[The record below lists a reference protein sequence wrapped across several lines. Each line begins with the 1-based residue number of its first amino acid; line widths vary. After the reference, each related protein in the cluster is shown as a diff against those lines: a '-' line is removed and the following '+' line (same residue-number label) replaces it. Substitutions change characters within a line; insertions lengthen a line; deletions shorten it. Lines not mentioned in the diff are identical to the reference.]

1 MTTTKRRVKATVA
14 ALLIYSTLQLA
25 GQAAF
30 AGGASSVASVSVP
43 QQLVGRLSTRDN
55 KPVMVNG
62 LSAATGASVAS
73 GATIETKAEESAS
86 VNVGPLGRLD
96 ISPNTK
102 VVLTFGPGELK
113 ALVNFGC
120 VKLTALKNIR
130 GEVATEQGTVG
141 TTDPATGGVIE
152 NCKPGTTPAVV
163 GQGGGGVLFG
173 LDLPQTIA
181 VLTGGGLA
189 ALTPLFFQ
197 ENPSKT

>member
-152 NCKPGTTPAVV
+152 NCQTGTTPAVV